1 MTDKQKLKKLGK
13 VAVATAAITGVGVTA
28 QNTSIH
34 ADATPNVNSTQASAD
49 QQKFDQAKTD
59 AAQKEQGLV
68 NQQAS
73 QVAQQ
78 KASDAQAADTAK
90 TAEQT
95 ADANKK
101 TELDNDFAKLP
112 AKQASEVKKYDDD
125 TAKQVAQKEK
135 DDAEALADAQ
145 KSADHVDTDAQKDH
159 DDALANEQKTLNNDP
174 ARTADKQRVQ
184 AASDRDQAIK
194 TASDVQKQAG
204 KDADAR
210 QAKGVKKATDTKNA
224 SIQEADST
232 LTKANQN
239 ADAQQAR
246 DDAASNSKAKSTIDK
261 ANQAQK
267 QQTADAQQARDAA
280 IDTNGNVNDNQQVK
294 DAKNAISTAQ
304 GQLDN
309 DQKALN
315 DLNNN
320 SQQAVP
326 RQNITGDTDPEPY
339 NFPKESQVRNVS
351 NLPTTIV
358 DPHFKNPSGNNSAIA
373 YVPSSQDTT
382 DVITD
387 YLTDE
392 QQDEITRYGLTLVNS
407 WRSQELG
414 LSPILMT
421 KHGQESG
428 ESILGLRN
436 INNYFSEGT
445 PYDDV
450 SNRPA
455 YDYGL
460 ELNRENL
467 GFSLPNRHVT
477 MLSLETQLYNV
488 IQQMLYQDAESDWI
502 HRDSFVGMG
511 LASFEVQKNADED
524 RYIHPY
530 IYIIDGY
537 GVPSD
542 AGRWV
547 NGAYVM
553 PSLDGWIRRKSG
565 DTILDSTWT
574 APIAQQRANLENK
587 ISNDKKS
594 VTNVQ
599 TNYDNI
605 YKSVTKQIADANKKA
620 VQTYQ
625 DTIKSIN
632 AKHDKAV
639 NDAKSTLNQELAQHA
654 NVANTTKANAQK
666 AHDRTVGFANNKY
679 KDTIKALQE
688 RHDSDLL
695 SAKKAYDA
703 TVQKIQNN
711 YNSIMS
717 SLHDETPAE
726 RKARHNA
733 TYAQFKLE
741 QDKKLADIKNA
752 EAAKISRLKDEQAK
766 KLQAF
771 KKQRAADRTKL
782 LAQQAQ
788 DLKDASAKAA
798 QELKDFKA
806 QQEADYQALLAK
818 QATDL
823 QNLKDKNAKELANLK
838 AKNQAYLDSIDPSKK
853 TVPTTPIYDPSTGQ
867 LVNDRTDKGSDK
879 VKPVAPEIIDHG
891 SQGREIN
898 GKGTGHNG
906 LIKPITLSNDEVAHE
921 NGGLVFNDQGHFIG
935 ELVGNKAINKG
946 QVIASVQETPT
957 VTEQSTTKDT
967 PNIGSRVENN
977 KHNRLPNT
985 GNNND
990 SSLLSVM
997 GIALTSL
1004 VGLFGLAYRK
1014 NER

>member
-34 ADATPNVNSTQASAD
+34 ADATPNVNSTQVSAD

-59 AAQKEQGLV
+59 AAQKEQDLV

-78 KASDAQAADTAK
+78 KASDAQAAATAK

-101 TELDNDFAKLP
+101 TELDNDVANLP

-135 DDAEALADAQ
+135 DDAEALANAQ
-145 KSADHVDTDAQKDH
+145 KSADHVDADAQKDH

-174 ARTADKQRVQ
+174 ARTADKQRAQ

-194 TASDVQKQAG
+194 TASDVQKQAD

-224 SIQEADST
+224 SIQDADST

-246 DDAASNSKAKSTIDK
+246 DDAASNNKAKSTIDK

-280 IDTNGNVNDNQQVK
+280 IAANGKANDNQQVK
-294 DAKNAISTAQ
+294 DAKNAVSKAQ

-320 SQQAVP
+320 SQPAVP
-326 RQNITGDTDPEPY
+326 RQNITGELDPAPY
-339 NFPKESQVRNVS
+339 DFPKESRVYNVN

-358 DPHFKNPSGNNSAIA
+358 NPHFKNLSGSNSAII
-373 YVPSSQDTT
+373 YVPTDQDTT
-382 DVITD
+382 DVITGE
-387 YLTDE
+387 LTSE
-392 QQDEITRYGLTLVNS
+392 QQDEITKYGLTLVNS
-407 WRSQELG
+407 WRSQKG

-421 KHGQESG
+421 KDGQKSG
-428 ESILGLRN
+428 QAIINWRKQ
-436 INNYFSEGT
+436 NNYNSQHT
-445 PYDDV
+445 PYND
-450 SNRPA
+450 A
-455 YDYGL
+455 TTQAAHQYGL
-460 ELNRENL
+460 EYSRENL
-467 GFSLPNRHVT
+467 GFTLPDRHVT

-488 IQQMLYQDAESDWI
+488 IQSMLYQDAASEWG
-502 HRDSFVGMG
+502 HRDNFSKME
-511 LASFEVQKNADED
+511 LASFEMQKNTGKFSDV
-524 RYIHPY
+524 IPY
-530 IYIIDGY
+530 VYVIDGY
-537 GVPSD
+537 RVPDD
-542 AGRWV
+542 AGQWV
-547 NGAYVM
+547 NGKYVT
-553 PSLDGWIRRKSG
+553 PSLTDWIVKNG

-574 APIAQQRANLENK
+574 SPVAKQRANLKNK
-587 ISNDKKS
+587 ISNDEKS
-594 VTNVQ
+594 VTNAQ

-639 NDAKSTLNQELAQHA
+639 NDAKSTLKQELAQHA

-666 AHDRTVGFANNKY
+666 AHDRAVVFANNKY

-688 RHDSDLL
+688 RHDFDLL

-703 TVQKIQNN
+703 TVQKIQDN
-711 YNSIMS
+711 YKSIMS

-726 RKARHNA
+726 RKARHDA

-741 QDKKLADIKNA
+741 QDKKLANIKNA

-782 LAQQAQ
+782 LAQQAK
-788 DLKDASAKAA
+788 DLKDAPAKAA
-798 QELKDFKA
+798 QELKDFEA

-823 QNLKDKNAKELANLK
+823 QNLKDKNAKELADLK

-867 LVNDRTDKGSDK
+867 LVND
-879 VKPVAPEIIDHG
+879 KPVTPEIIDHG

-898 GKGTGHNG
+898 GKGTGLNG
-906 LIKPITLSNDEVAHE
+906 LVKPITLSNGEVAHE
-921 NGGLVFNDQGHFIG
+921 NGGIVFNNQDHFIG
-935 ELVGNKAINKG
+935 ELVGNKVINKG
-946 QVIASVQETPT
+946 QVVASVQETPT

>member
-1 MTDKQKLKKLGK
+1 M
-13 VAVATAAITGVGVTA
+13 
-28 QNTSIH
+28 
-34 ADATPNVNSTQASAD
+34 VN
-49 QQKFDQAKTD
+49 
-59 AAQKEQGLV
+59 
-68 NQQAS
+68 
-73 QVAQQ
+73 
-78 KASDAQAADTAK
+78 DAQTA
-90 TAEQT
+90 
-95 ADANKK
+95 
-101 TELDNDFAKLP
+101 
-112 AKQASEVKKYDDD
+112 
-125 TAKQVAQKEK
+125 
-135 DDAEALADAQ
+135 
-145 KSADHVDTDAQKDH
+145 H
-159 DDALANEQKTLNNDP
+159 DQALANEQKTLDNDP
-174 ARTADKQRVQ
+174 ARTADKQRAQ

-224 SIQEADST
+224 SIQDADST

-246 DDAASNSKAKSTIDK
+246 DDAASNNKAKSTIDK

-267 QQTADAQQARDAA
+267 QQTAVAQQTRDATIA
-280 IDTNGNVNDNQQVK
+280 ANGKANDNQQVK
-294 DAKNAISTAQ
+294 DAKNAVSKAQ

-320 SQQAVP
+320 SQPAVP
-326 RQNITGDTDPEPY
+326 RQNITGDMDPAPY
-339 NFPKESQVRNVS
+339 NFPKESQVRSVN
-351 NLPTTIV
+351 NLPTTII
-358 DPHFKNPSGNNSAIA
+358 DPHFQDPSNNNGAIA
-373 YVPSSQDTT
+373 YVFTNQDTT
-382 DVITD
+382 DVITGE
-387 YLTDE
+387 LTSE

-407 WRSQELG
+407 WRSQKG

-421 KHGQESG
+421 KDGQKSG
-428 ESILGLRN
+428 QAIINWREQ
-436 INNYFSEGT
+436 NNYGPEHT
-445 PYDDV
+445 PYND
-450 SNRPA
+450 A
-455 YDYGL
+455 TAQTAHQYGL
-460 ELNRENL
+460 EYSRENM
-467 GFSLPNRHVT
+467 GVSLPDRHVT
-477 MLSLETQLYNV
+477 MLSLETQLYNA
-488 IQQMLYQDAESDWI
+488 IQQMIYEDAKSDWG
-502 HRDSFVGMG
+502 HRDNFAKMK
-511 LASFEVQKNADED
+511 LASFEVQKNKGKFSDV
-524 RYIHPY
+524 IPY

-537 GVPSD
+537 RVPSD
-542 AGRWV
+542 AGQWV
-547 NGAYVM
+547 NGKYVM
-553 PSLDGWIRRKSG
+553 PSLTDWIAKNG

-574 APIAQQRANLENK
+574 SPVAKQRANLKNK
-587 ISNDKKS
+587 ISNDEKS
-594 VTNVQ
+594 VTNAQ

-688 RHDSDLL
+688 RHDFDLL
-695 SAKKAYDA
+695 SAQKAYDGTA
-703 TVQKIQNN
+703 QKIQDN

-726 RKARHNA
+726 RKARHDA

-788 DLKDASAKAA
+788 DLKDAPAKAA

-823 QNLKDKNAKELANLK
+823 QNLKDKNAKKLADLK

-853 TVPTTPIYDPSTGQ
+853 AVIPENPVYDPSTGQ
-867 LVNDRTDKGSDK
+867 LINDGTDKGSIN
-879 VKPVAPEIIDHG
+879 VKPVAPETIDHG

-898 GKGTGHNG
+898 SQGTGHNG
-906 LIKPITLSNDEVAHE
+906 LIQPITLSNGEVAHE
-921 NGGLVFNDQGHFIG
+921 NGDVVFNDQGQFIG
-935 ELVGNKAINKG
+935 ELVGNEVVNNG
-946 QVIASVQETPT
+946 QVVASVQETPT
-957 VTEQSTTKDT
+957 VTEQSTNDT

-977 KHNRLPNT
+977 KHNQLPNT

-1004 VGLFGLAYRK
+1004 VGLFGLGYRK

>member
-1 MTDKQKLKKLGK
+1 M
-13 VAVATAAITGVGVTA
+13 
-28 QNTSIH
+28 
-34 ADATPNVNSTQASAD
+34 
-49 QQKFDQAKTD
+49 
-59 AAQKEQGLV
+59 
-68 NQQAS
+68 
-73 QVAQQ
+73 
-78 KASDAQAADTAK
+78 
-90 TAEQT
+90 
-95 ADANKK
+95 
-101 TELDNDFAKLP
+101 P
-112 AKQASEVKKYDDD
+112 AKQASEVNKYDDD

-174 ARTADKQRVQ
+174 ARTADEQRAQ
-184 AASDRDQAIK
+184 AAGDRDQAIK

-210 QAKGVKKATDTKNA
+210 QAQGVKKATDTKNA

-246 DDAASNSKAKSTIDK
+246 DDAASNNKAKSTIDK

-280 IDTNGNVNDNQQVK
+280 ITANGKANDNQQVK
-294 DAKNAISTAQ
+294 DAKNAVSKAQ

-320 SQQAVP
+320 SQPAVP
-326 RQNITGDTDPEPY
+326 RQNITGDMDPAPY
-339 NFPKESQVRNVS
+339 DFPKESQVRSVN
-351 NLPTTIV
+351 NLPTTII
-358 DPHFKNPSGNNSAIA
+358 DPHFKNLSGSNSAII

-382 DVITD
+382 DVITGE
-387 YLTDE
+387 LTSE
-392 QQDEITRYGLTLVNS
+392 QQAEITRYGLTLVNS
-407 WRSQELG
+407 WRSQKG

-421 KHGQESG
+421 KDGQKSG
-428 ESILGLRN
+428 QAIINWRKQ
-436 INNYFSEGT
+436 NNYNSQHT
-445 PYDDV
+445 PYND
-450 SNRPA
+450 A
-455 YDYGL
+455 TTQAAHQYGL
-460 ELNRENL
+460 EYSRENL
-467 GFSLPNRHVT
+467 GFTLPDRHVT

-488 IQQMLYQDAESDWI
+488 IQSMLYQDAASEWG
-502 HRDSFVGMG
+502 HRDNFAKME
-511 LASFEVQKNADED
+511 LASFEMQKNTGKFSDV
-524 RYIHPY
+524 IPY
-530 IYIIDGY
+530 VYVIDGY
-537 GVPSD
+537 RVPSD
-542 AGRWV
+542 AGQWV
-547 NGAYVM
+547 DGKYVM
-553 PSLDGWIRRKSG
+553 PSLTDWIAKNG
-565 DTILDSTWT
+565 DTILDSTW
-574 APIAQQRANLENK
+574 ASPVAKQRANLKNK
-587 ISNDKKS
+587 VSNDEKS
-594 VTNVQ
+594 VTNAQ

-666 AHDRTVGFANNKY
+666 AHDRAVGFANNKY

-688 RHDSDLL
+688 RHDFDLL
-695 SAKKAYDA
+695 SAKKTYDA
-703 TVQKIQNN
+703 TVQKIQDN
-711 YNSIMS
+711 YKSIMS

-726 RKARHNA
+726 RKARHDA

-741 QDKKLADIKNA
+741 QDKKLTNIKNA
-752 EAAKISRLKDEQAK
+752 EAAKISRLKEEQAK

-788 DLKDASAKAA
+788 DLKDAPAKAA
-798 QELKDFKA
+798 QELKDFEA
-806 QQEADYQALLAK
+806 QQDADYQALLAK

-853 TVPTTPIYDPSTGQ
+853 TVPTTPVYDPSTGQ
-867 LVNDRTDKGSDK
+867 LVND
-879 VKPVAPEIIDHG
+879 KPVTPEIIDHG
-891 SQGREIN
+891 SQGQEIN
-898 GKGTGHNG
+898 GKGTGLDG
-906 LIKPITLSNDEVAHE
+906 LVKPITLSNGEVAHE
-921 NGGLVFNDQGHFIG
+921 NGGVVFNDQDQFIG
-935 ELVGNKAINKG
+935 ELVGNKVVNKG
-946 QVIASVQETPT
+946 QVVASVQETPT
-957 VTEQSTTKDT
+957 VTESTTTKDTPVTESTTKDT
-967 PNIGSRVENN
+967 PNVGSRVENN
-977 KHNRLPNT
+977 KHNQLPNT